1 MRGLFIIFIIQQKAW
16 FVTKLFYENIFYAA
30 EKILLIKHKKY
41 YKINYNSIDF
51 PNAVAT
57 FWQPLYTI
65 LRITMIH
72 INKKRPDLGVFFDVE
87 FFYAPCAP
95 GSCRIQTKDAYASFF
110 LIPGPFLACAVS
122 SATGGWQLF
131 GNLKYFCNVSIQ
143 L

>member
-1 MRGLFIIFIIQQKAW
+1 MKIFFTPQK
-16 FVTKLFYENIFYAA
+16 
-30 EKILLIKHKKY
+30 KILLIKHKNY
-41 YKINYNSIDF
+41 YKINYNSIDC

-72 INKKRPDLGVFFDVE
+72 INKKRPDLGVFFDME
-87 FFYAPCAP
+87 FFYTPCAP

-110 LIPGPFLACAVS
+110 LIPRPFFACA
-122 SATGGWQLF
+122 AAHTMGGWQLF
-131 GNLKYFCNVSIQ
+131 GNLKYFCCVSIR